1 MLNSQKVEDELN
13 LALDATQSE
22 RERSAGLETG
32 YDPKARTWELIVK
45 YSGDLEAARS
55 IAEAVTELSAGYAIL
70 LAQENRLEEIISL
83 PQIEYVE
90 KPKRLFFQRTAGKR
104 ASCLTGVQTVP
115 LSLTGRGVLVA
126 VLDSGVDIQH
136 PEFLNPDGSTR
147 IAALWDQT
155 IEGNPPE
162 GYARGTEY
170 TKAQI
175 DEALRDG
182 EQILSRDSSGHGTG
196 VLAVAAGNR
205 GVARDSEILVVKL
218 GTPSQNGFPKTTE
231 LMTGLD
237 YVIRKAQELGMPV
250 AVNISFGNT
259 YGSHRGTSL
268 LETYVDEMSSRWKTV
283 ICVGSGNEGARAG
296 HTSVRLQ
303 NGRTTELEFTVGAYE
318 PTLSLQIW
326 KNYADRF
333 SIYLAHPAGRQ
344 IGPLYEQPPAQ
355 RYQIGRTQLLAYYG
369 EPVPYMVEQEIFIEL
384 LPEQDYI
391 DAGVW
396 TIRLVPEKIVDGR
409 VELWFPASAATGN
422 GTRFLNPVES
432 GTLTIPSTASKVI
445 TVGAYDAT
453 TDAYA
458 DFSGRGFADAAW
470 QTKPDLV
477 APGVSIQTAAP
488 GGGYVTVS
496 GTSYATP
503 FVTGSAAILM
513 QWGIVE
519 GHDPY
524 LYGEKVKAWLR
535 RGARPLPAFTEY
547 PNEQV
552 GYGRLCILEAFPR
565 SSVPPFVW

>member
-1 MLNSQKVEDELN
+1 
-13 LALDATQSE
+13 
-22 RERSAGLETG
+22 
-32 YDPKARTWELIVK
+32 
-45 YSGDLEAARS
+45 
-55 IAEAVTELSAGYAIL
+55 
-70 LAQENRLEEIISL
+70 
-83 PQIEYVE
+83 
-90 KPKRLFFQRTAGKR
+90 
-104 ASCLTGVQTVP
+104 
-115 LSLTGRGVLVA
+115 
-126 VLDSGVDIQH
+126 
-136 PEFLNPDGSTR
+136 
-147 IAALWDQT
+147 
-155 IEGNPPE
+155 
-162 GYARGTEY
+162 
-170 TKAQI
+170 
-175 DEALRDG
+175 
-182 EQILSRDSSGHGTG
+182 
-196 VLAVAAGNR
+196 
-205 GVARDSEILVVKL
+205 
-218 GTPSQNGFPKTTE
+218 
-231 LMTGLD
+231 
-237 YVIRKAQELGMPV
+237 
-250 AVNISFGNT
+250 
-259 YGSHRGTSL
+259 
-268 LETYVDEMSSRWKTV
+268 
-283 ICVGSGNEGARAG
+283 
-296 HTSVRLQ
+296 
-303 NGRTTELEFTVGAYE
+303 
-318 PTLSLQIW
+318 
-326 KNYADRF
+326 
-333 SIYLAHPAGRQ
+333 
-344 IGPLYEQPPAQ
+344 
-355 RYQIGRTQLLAYYG
+355 
-369 EPVPYMVEQEIFIEL
+369 MVEQEIFIEL

-445 TVGAYDAT
+445 TVGAYDAA

-552 GYGRLCILEAFPR
+552 GYGRLCILEAFP
-565 SSVPPFVW
+565 

>member
-32 YDPKARTWELIVK
+32 YDPKTRTWELIVK

-70 LAQENRLEEIISL
+70 LVQENRLEEIISL

-104 ASCLTGVQTVP
+104 ASCLTGGQTVP

-175 DEALRDG
+175 NEALRDG
-182 EQILSRDSSGHGTG
+182 ESILSRDSSGHGTG

-205 GVARDSEILVVKL
+205 GV
-218 GTPSQNGFPKTTE
+218 
-231 LMTGLD
+231 TGLD

-303 NGRTTELEFTVGAYE
+303 NGRTTELEFAVGAYE
-318 PTLSLQIW
+318 PALSLQIW

-409 VELWFPASAATGN
+409 VEIWFPASAATGN

-445 TVGAYDAT
+445 TVGAYDAA

-552 GYGRLCILEAFPR
+552 GYGALCVRESLKERKSGRIRPL
-565 SSVPPFVW
+565 

>member
-32 YDPKARTWELIVK
+32 YDPKTRTLGTDCKIFRGSGGSKE
-45 YSGDLEAARS
+45 YSRGSDRTVCRLWQSCWRRKTGWKRS
-55 IAEAVTELSAGYAIL
+55 F
-70 LAQENRLEEIISL
+70 RF

-104 ASCLTGVQTVP
+104 ASCLDRVQTVP

-175 DEALRDG
+175 NEALRDG
-182 EQILSRDSSGHGTG
+182 ESILSRDSSGHGTG

-303 NGRTTELEFTVGAYE
+303 NGRTTELEFAVGAYE
-318 PTLSLQIW
+318 PALSLQIW

-396 TIRLVPEKIVDGR
+396 TIRAGSGKNRGWKSGDMVSCQCGYRKRNQILKSCGERHTDDSIY
-409 VELWFPASAATGN
+409 
-422 GTRFLNPVES
+422 RFQ
-432 GTLTIPSTASKVI
+432 G
-445 TVGAYDAT
+445 DHC
-453 TDAYA
+453 
-458 DFSGRGFADAAW
+458 
-470 QTKPDLV
+470 
-477 APGVSIQTAAP
+477 
-488 GGGYVTVS
+488 
-496 GTSYATP
+496 
-503 FVTGSAAILM
+503 GSL
-513 QWGIVE
+513 
-519 GHDPY
+519 
-524 LYGEKVKAWLR
+524 
-535 RGARPLPAFTEY
+535 
-547 PNEQV
+547 
-552 GYGRLCILEAFPR
+552 
-565 SSVPPFVW
+565 

>member
-1 MLNSQKVEDELN
+1 
-13 LALDATQSE
+13 
-22 RERSAGLETG
+22 
-32 YDPKARTWELIVK
+32 
-45 YSGDLEAARS
+45 
-55 IAEAVTELSAGYAIL
+55 
-70 LAQENRLEEIISL
+70 
-83 PQIEYVE
+83 
-90 KPKRLFFQRTAGKR
+90 
-104 ASCLTGVQTVP
+104 
-115 LSLTGRGVLVA
+115 
-126 VLDSGVDIQH
+126 
-136 PEFLNPDGSTR
+136 
-147 IAALWDQT
+147 
-155 IEGNPPE
+155 
-162 GYARGTEY
+162 
-170 TKAQI
+170 
-175 DEALRDG
+175 
-182 EQILSRDSSGHGTG
+182 
-196 VLAVAAGNR
+196 
-205 GVARDSEILVVKL
+205 
-218 GTPSQNGFPKTTE
+218 
-231 LMTGLD
+231 MTGLD

-250 AVNISFGNT
+250 VVNISFGNT

-318 PTLSLQIW
+318 PALSLQIW

-432 GTLTIPSTASKVI
+432 ATLTIPSTASKVI
-445 TVGAYDAT
+445 TVGAYDAA

-477 APGVSIQTAAP
+477 APGVNIQTAAP

-552 GYGRLCILEAFPR
+552 GYGALCVSESLT
-565 SSVPPFVW
+565 